1 MKFDLYLF
9 LILLTNVWLIKFYG
23 SIFRRSEVRV
33 YSTIQRSLNI
43 DPVVIFAH
51 VYFLNWCIIMDMQFK
66 DISLSQSVKFWF
78 RYHWYRC
85 LSMWCTKQMQL
96 HQGSMRSHM
105 KEQSRYCKWLRNKL
119 TPRLKHLTCGCVC
132 FKCIRLSDSKY
143 GRFGPPLGLGSHH
156 CSSSLCRRWSPL
168 LTDFRYMCLS
178 FSQKI
183 K

>member
-33 YSTIQRSLNI
+33 FSTIQRSLNI

-119 TPRLKHLTCGCVC
+119 TPRLKHSTCVRVYVYVCVC
-132 FKCIRLSDSKY
+132 VLNLLGIQIANMEVCI
-143 GRFGPPLGLGSHH
+143 PLLV
-156 CSSSLCRRWSPL
+156 LVSPL
-168 LTDFRYMCLS
+168 QLLIMS
-178 FSQKI
+178 
-183 K
+183 